1 MLILSRKWYGE
12 KKWSPGPPNFVNYIK
27 TIFFN
32 YSIALFAEIIHLQC
46 QLLFDYHFF
55 DSNLTLKEN
64 NTFFRLLKKYY
75 VISYCVSANPKV
87 FKRTF

>member
-1 MLILSRKWYGE
+1 MV
-12 KKWSPGPPNFVNYIK
+12 KKNHANGMVRSPGPLNFVNYIK

-55 DSNLTLKEN
+55 DSNLTL
-64 NTFFRLLKKYY
+64 LKK
-75 VISYCVSANPKV
+75 IIN
-87 FKRTF
+87 FLDI